1 MDCMVA
7 LQRRSCSVAGDVVPE
22 AVAATSSYLTRD
34 RVLSFARPALDK
46 RKPHTFVTA
55 AAHYMPMRCANGKLF
70 KCLMPDLHFQDP
82 SHLGTKLKSRV
93 LTRDGHGVPINNRRA
108 KIAILRDALSG
119 QGPLAETTLGVR
131 RDDLD
136 AKQDPM
142 DVPTFLRLVGAPVI
156 VYLEELA
163 RQEVSQPQPA
173 ASTPVPAPAPTP
185 TTPTPTIERV
195 C

>member
-1 MDCMVA
+1 M
-7 LQRRSCSVAGDVVPE
+7 
-22 AVAATSSYLTRD
+22 
-34 RVLSFARPALDK
+34 DK